1 MSRFLD
7 ALHCRSCDRPPVW
20 LMRQA
25 GRYLPEYRAIREKV
39 PLEQMFTSPDIAA
52 QITMQPIDRFG
63 FDAAILFADILTP
76 CAGFDLNVT
85 FEGGPKVCGD
95 WKAFDIAKVHHVQ
108 ETIGILKRELKVP
121 LIGFCGGPL
130 TVAKYIEGPVDM
142 KALTDASIDY
152 LKMQIAAG
160 VDAVQIFDS
169 WSGLLPKEQFL
180 RDALPH
186 LKRMVE
192 AIHPFP
198 VILFT
203 RGSCHLV
210 NELAML
216 GPRGISFDW
225 DRPMQA
231 MRSQVPGEMVVQ
243 GNLDPALLKQPKRV
257 IEQELSKLL
266 ESMRDH
272 RGFILNVGHGLTPDT
287 PVDGVQAMMD
297 TLTT

>member
-7 ALHCRSCDRPPVW
+7 ALHCRPCDRPPVW

-25 GRYLPEYRAIREKV
+25 GRYLPEYRAIREKL
-39 PLEQMFTSPDIAA
+39 PLEQMFTSPEIAA
-52 QITMQPIDRFG
+52 QVTVQPIERFG

-76 CAGFDLNVT
+76 CAGFDLNVS
-85 FEGGPKVCGD
+85 FEGGPKVRGD
-95 WKAFDIAKVHHVQ
+95 WKPFEIAKLAHVQ
-108 ETIGILKRELKVP
+108 ETIGILKHELKVP

-130 TVAKYIEGPVDM
+130 TVAKYIEGSVDM
-142 KALTDASIDY
+142 EALTDASIAY

-180 RDALPH
+180 REALPH

-192 AIHPFP
+192 AIAPFP

-203 RGSCHLV
+203 RGACHLAS
-210 NELAML
+210 ELSDL

-225 DRPMQA
+225 DRPMHA
-231 MRSQVPGEMVVQ
+231 MRSQVPKEMVVQ

-287 PVDGVQAMMD
+287 PLEGVQAMMD